1 MYYEKGD
8 TLVNS
13 SKFLCRISGAKTWCG
28 LETLEVKKL
37 KPNTMIEIKDI
48 SCGNNHRSQEYS
60 PKIGRIPLELARLKY
75 SIDI

>member
-1 MYYEKGD
+1 M
-8 TLVNS
+8 VNS
-13 SKFLCRISGAKTWCG
+13 SRFMVRFPGQKTWIG
-28 LETLEVKKL
+28 MTTLDTKKL
-37 KPNTMIEIKDI
+37 KPTTMIEIKDI

>member
-1 MYYEKGD
+1 
-8 TLVNS
+8 
-13 SKFLCRISGAKTWCG
+13 
-28 LETLEVKKL
+28 
-37 KPNTMIEIKDI
+37 MIEIKDI

>member
-1 MYYEKGD
+1 MI
-8 TLVNS
+8 
-13 SKFLCRISGAKTWCG
+13 KFPGQKTWIG

>member
-1 MYYEKGD
+1 MVRFPGQ
-8 TLVNS
+8 
-13 SKFLCRISGAKTWCG
+13 KTWIG
-28 LETLEVKKL
+28 MTTLDTKKL
-37 KPNTMIEIKDI
+37 KPTTMIEIKDI